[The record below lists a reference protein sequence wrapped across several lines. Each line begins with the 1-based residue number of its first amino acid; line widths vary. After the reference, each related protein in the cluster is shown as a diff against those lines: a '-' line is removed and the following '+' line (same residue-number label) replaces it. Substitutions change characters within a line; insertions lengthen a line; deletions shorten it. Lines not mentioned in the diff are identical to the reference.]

1 MKLTNN
7 WFGERERGLANGI
20 CNMAVPVGIL
30 VCKILIQTIIWDD
43 DKLPKNSHRGR
54 LHYDFF
60 LIALTVIIA
69 LMCLPSIF
77 LILES
82 PPTPP
87 SKAAAKKRPHFSMR
101 KALKMIMSNKD
112 YLIVFIHF

>member
-7 WFGERERGLANGI
+7 WFGERERGFANGI

-30 VCKILIQTIIWDD
+30 VCKILIQTIMWDD

-60 LIALTVIIA
+60 LDSPYSYHRFDVSTINL
-69 LMCLPSIF
+69 LDLRKPSYTS
-77 LILES
+77 L
-82 PPTPP
+82 
-87 SKAAAKKRPHFSMR
+87 
-101 KALKMIMSNKD
+101 
-112 YLIVFIHF
+112 